1 MSTEPVESHDR
12 GELMRRI
19 AAVIGNVGVFT
30 ALLVYFGW
38 VRSEVQA
45 KALGIDESILNMS
58 TRDYLLRSVRPVLV
72 LMLVVA
78 LAVLVWVLMDQLLS
92 MRLRRRGANDRI
104 YRWTC
109 RLLPAAIIVLPLAG
123 WVLRG
128 RFPATAYIAFP
139 LLCAAGLLLLLYA
152 FRLRSAAGKVPSL
165 SADNGSLL
173 RAGTAVLIGIALF
186 SSASNYATVEGT
198 ELARNFEAQVLLL
211 PGVVVHSTTALN
223 LDAPGVELTR
233 TTDKGYGYRY
243 DGLRLLE
250 HVGGQYFLIHDG
262 WSREFG
268 VVMSLRDDNPDVRF
282 DFVRDYR

>member
-1 MSTEPVESHDR
+1 MSPEPVDPHDR
-12 GELMRRI
+12 GELVHKI

-72 LMLVVA
+72 LLLVVA
-78 LAVLVWVLMDQLLS
+78 SALLLWVLMDHQLT
-92 MRLRRRGANDRI
+92 MRLHRRGSDDQL
-104 YRWTC
+104 YLWTSW
-109 RLLPAAIIVLPLAG
+109 LLPASIFVLPMAG
-123 WVLRG
+123 WMARG
-128 RFPATAYIAFP
+128 RFPATSYVVFP

-152 FRLRSAAGKVPSL
+152 FRLRAASGRALAL
-165 SADNGSLL
+165 SAKNGGLL
-173 RAGTAVLIGIALF
+173 RAGTAVLVGVALF

-198 ELARNFEAQVLLL
+198 ELARNFQQQIPSL

-233 TTDKGYGYRY
+233 TSEDGFGFRY

-250 HVGGQYFLIHDG
+250 HVGGNYFLIPDR
-262 WSREFG
+262 WSHEYG
-268 VVMSLRDDNPDVRF
+268 VVVTLRDDDSGIRF
-282 DFVRDYR
+282 DFVRDNR